1 MEIINDKGEIRKVFK
16 SLMDRHRKYFWVAR
30 FINEF
35 FDCKAV
41 RYFKKDSVPNDI
53 DLFLFYTS
61 ETNWDLLYGTI
72 TINKDSFDNIP
83 QFTYHTSAVDDI
95 NGTQLVKTFE
105 ISEEEYEEYWEKWS
119 KDLTSQ
125 E

>member
-1 MEIINDKGEIRKVFK
+1 MAKPRP
-16 SLMDRHRKYFWVAR
+16 

-61 ETNWDLLYGTI
+61 ETNWDLLFGTI

-105 ISEEEYEEYWEKWS
+105 AIDQIWSRTFEISEEEYEEYWEKWS